1 MAKKY
6 EVAYKVNF
14 SDDEVL
20 GAVLV
25 TGFAEIS
32 DKSMVD
38 FIFHNKVQSE
48 PNNSIFRNR
57 KEALIKMKDYVT
69 IVQRLLDEQIAKENE
84 VEK

>member
-6 EVAYKVNF
+6 EVAYRVSF

-32 DKSMVD
+32 DKSTVD
-38 FIFHNKVQSE
+38 FIFHNKTQSE

-69 IVQRLLDEQIAKENE
+69 IVQRLIDEQLEKEA
-84 VEK
+84 EK